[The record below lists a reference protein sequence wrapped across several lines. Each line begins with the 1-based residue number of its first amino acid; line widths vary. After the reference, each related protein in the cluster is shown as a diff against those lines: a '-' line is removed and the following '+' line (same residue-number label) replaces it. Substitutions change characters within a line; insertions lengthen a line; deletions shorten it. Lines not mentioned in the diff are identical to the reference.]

1 MNKEKKRQIILLSV
15 AIFLMMYFLYDRN
28 ILSPKDIVE
37 QVGKLTN
44 LTSSVQEMKI
54 DDLRNYTQ
62 TKTLTKLD
70 WTGSWNSDP
79 FYYVSENSLSVS
91 PESGIMDKLFGKSN
105 SSFRSRLELT
115 GISWQGNSG
124 FAIVSN
130 SVVKEGDLVGGYLV
144 EKIAFNHVVMV
155 KGSQSMRLSLNE

>member
-1 MNKEKKRQIILLSV
+1 
-15 AIFLMMYFLYDRN
+15 
-28 ILSPKDIVE
+28 
-37 QVGKLTN
+37 
-44 LTSSVQEMKI
+44 
-54 DDLRNYTQ
+54 
-62 TKTLTKLD
+62 
-70 WTGSWNSDP
+70 
-79 FYYVSENSLSVS
+79 
-91 PESGIMDKLFGKSN
+91 MDKLFGKSN

>member
-79 FYYVSENSLSVS
+79 FYYVSENSQSVS
-91 PESGIMDKLFGKSN
+91 
-105 SSFRSRLELT
+105 SRKWYY
-115 GISWQGNSG
+115 G
-124 FAIVSN
+124 
-130 SVVKEGDLVGGYLV
+130 
-144 EKIAFNHVVMV
+144 
-155 KGSQSMRLSLNE
+155 